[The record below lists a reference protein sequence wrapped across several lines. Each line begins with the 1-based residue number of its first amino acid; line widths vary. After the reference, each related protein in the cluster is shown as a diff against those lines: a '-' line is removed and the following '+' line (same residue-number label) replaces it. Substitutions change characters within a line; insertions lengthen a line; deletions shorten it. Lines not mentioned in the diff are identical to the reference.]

1 MSPKYLRKYRIP
13 DENWGLDPSQY
24 AIAAKLT
31 DDDIDLLIAAAAS
44 EGIELGDLGPKVEQ
58 LIAAHFLELEPRANR
73 RVVAKVTRDGLAAIL
88 IKHPLP

>member
-24 AIAAKLT
+24 
-31 DDDIDLLIAAAAS
+31 DDDIDLLIVAAAS
-44 EGIELGDLGPKVEQ
+44 EGIELGELGPKVEQ
-58 LIAAHFLELEPRANR
+58 LIAARFLELEGRANR